1 MGASE
6 VRSEKLAGWQKRP
19 PELDIARVRRW
30 CDQRVPDHALDE
42 VRMECEIGPRHLTT
56 VELCPPWRA
65 GLGSEWTRSP
75 IARLRYARTARS
87 RTLNWL
93 DRHWRFH
100 LYDRLAPSRRAADLL
115 MKIERGTT
123 SIF

>member
-6 VRSEKLAGWQKRP
+6 VRSEKLAGWQKRL

-42 VRMECEIGPRHLTT
+42 VRMECEIGPRRLTT
-56 VELCPPWRA
+56 VELCPPWRS

-75 IARLRYARTARS
+75 IARLRYATRPAAGHCTGSTATGAS
-87 RTLNWL
+87 TFMTGL
-93 DRHWRFH
+93 RH
-100 LYDRLAPSRRAADLL
+100 RA
-115 MKIERGTT
+115 EQQT
-123 SIF
+123 SL